1 MSTPAISVIVPV
13 YQAEKFLHKCVDSIL
28 AQTCSDFEL
37 LLVDD
42 GSTDRSGAICDD
54 YATRDSRV
62 KTFHI
67 ENGGVSR
74 ARQYGLDHAQGE
86 YVIHADSDDWV
97 EPTMLSSQLAKA
109 RQTDA
114 DMVICDYLD
123 EQDGHSNKN
132 VQQPS
137 ELTSEAVAHDL
148 FTGKLHGSCW
158 NKLVRRSLF
167 TQLRVRFPDIQLC
180 EDLYINIALLRHPLR
195 IAYLPE
201 AFYHYVHGANA
212 LSITRAMN
220 PMAGLYAYKAEDA
233 FRVLLA
239 DAPSLW
245 QQFICRS
252 MPWMSYLSLYYGCPR
267 FHAAYGELLSSPA
280 YRKLRTEVKIALHS
294 YTLGRMIIR
303 ARQIIGK
310 LLRH

>member
-1 MSTPAISVIVPV
+1 MSAPAISVIVPV
-13 YQAEKFLHKCVDSIL
+13 YNAERYLHKCVDSIL
-28 AQTCSDFEL
+28 AQTFADFEL

-42 GSTDRSGAICDD
+42 GSTDGSGSICDS
-54 YATRDSRV
+54 YAASDRRV
-62 KTFHI
+62 RAFHV

-97 EPTMLSSQLAKA
+97 EPTMLNDLLAAA
-109 RQTDA
+109 RQEDA

-123 EQDGHSNKN
+123 EQDGHSSRN
-132 VQQPS
+132 VQRPS
-137 ELTSEAVAHDL
+137 ALTSEAVVLDL

-167 TQLRVRFPDIQLC
+167 IQLEVRFPDIMLC
-180 EDLYINIALLRHPLR
+180 EDLYINIALLKHPIR
-195 IAYLPE
+195 IAYLPK

-220 PMAGLYAYKAEDA
+220 PMAGLNAYKAEEA

-280 YRKLRTEVKIALHS
+280 YHSLRIEVKIALHS

-303 ARQIIGK
+303 MRKLIGAIK
-310 LLRH
+310 RI